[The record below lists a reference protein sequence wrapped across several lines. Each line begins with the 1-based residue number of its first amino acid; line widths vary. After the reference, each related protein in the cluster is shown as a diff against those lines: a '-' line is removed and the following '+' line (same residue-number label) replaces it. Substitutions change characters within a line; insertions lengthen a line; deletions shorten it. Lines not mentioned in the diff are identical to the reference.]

1 MQTLFTFQKNTYF
14 VTSLYIYIHI
24 HMYTLYPH
32 RQGGA
37 HAIKIQGGRVVDSV
51 HSFFVGCGL
60 ENLQRFSKS
69 IAAAKKELETV
80 AS

>member
-1 MQTLFTFQKNTYF
+1 
-14 VTSLYIYIHI
+14 
-24 HMYTLYPH
+24 MYTLYPH